1 MRIRVDDFTTFFQIS
16 TSVLQIPIAVTS
28 MRRATILW
36 DPMHARANQDT
47 QEMEEH
53 ALVSRFELF
62 LNVISIRRKEIVS
75 LILESW
81 FTRVQTKKVFGRS
94 DNNNDNHSG
103 TSNHYYFT
111 IIYLVE

>member
-53 ALVSRFELF
+53 ALVSLFKLF
-62 LNVISIRRKEIVS
+62 LTVIWKKGNNVFDS
-75 LILESW
+75 
-81 FTRVQTKKVFGRS
+81 
-94 DNNNDNHSG
+94 
-103 TSNHYYFT
+103 
-111 IIYLVE
+111 